1 MGNGYQGT
9 SFGGDFG
16 IGLFSSDNVVEDN
29 TASGNSNGIIV
40 GSGVQGNVVSRN
52 LVVGNPAV
60 QVSVD
65 HPPIAGFDI
74 KNLADAGANTFE
86 GNVCVT
92 SVNAPCPSIGPSL
105 TATPNP
111 IPVTGSAFVG
121 STTLSWNAPDAQ
133 VIEIHIGSPNGKL
146 FTQYGNRGSMQT
158 GTWVPD
164 GMTFFLQDVTGGKPL
179 TSDYTLATLVVHLQA
194 SSAAY
199 FHLPGGPHQWAFG
212 ASAMLFALTL
222 CGFVVMQSGSR
233 ARRVRAAL
241 GGAVL
246 LAGVGFSLSQTKAL
260 AQRNQ
265 TPSSSPSSQASAQ
278 QTADTLDRMIA
289 AGKSPRDLAQ
299 YLFDTHGCKD
309 CHTIGQQGKLGF
321 TQKGEERAKGF
332 EGCISTLK
340 AMSIIA
346 KVPEDQ
352 RSATQIRR
360 VQRFEEFG
368 CAKCHKLAS
377 AKMGLTEVGARL
389 AHLHLGCV
397 EVEKLVASGTTSRR

>member
-1 MGNGYQGT
+1 M
-9 SFGGDFG
+9 
-16 IGLFSSDNVVEDN
+16 EDN
-29 TASGNSNGIIV
+29 TASGNSNGINV
-40 GSGVQGNVVSRN
+40 GTGVHGNVISRN

-65 HPPIAGFDI
+65 HSPNAGFDI
-74 KNLADAGANTFE
+74 QNMADTGANMFE
-86 GNVCVT
+86 GNICVT

-105 TATPNP
+105 TAVPNP
-111 IPVTGSAFVG
+111 IPVTGNAMVG

-146 FTQYGNRGSMQT
+146 FIQSGNRGSMAT

-164 GMTFFLQDVTGGKPL
+164 GMTFYLQDVTGGKPP

-194 SSAAY
+194 SSTAS
-199 FHLPGGPHQWAFG
+199 FHLRGGPHQWAFG
-212 ASAMLFALTL
+212 ASAILFAVAL
-222 CGFVVMQSGSR
+222 CWIVLLQFESRGRRARIALSR
-233 ARRVRAAL
+233 AVV
-241 GGAVL
+241 VL
-246 LAGVGFSLSQTKAL
+246 AIAFSLSQTTAL

-265 TPSSSPSSQASAQ
+265 PSSSPLSPQAAR
-278 QTADTLDRMIA
+278 QTSDVLDRMVA
-289 AGKSPRDLAQ
+289 AGRSPRELAQ

-321 TQKGEERAKGF
+321 TKKGQERAQGF

-340 AMSIIA
+340 AMTIIA
-346 KVPEDQ
+346 QVPEGQ
-352 RSATQIRR
+352 RSATQLRR

-368 CAKCHKLAS
+368 CATCHKLS
-377 AKMGLTEVGARL
+377 PGKIGLTKVGAKL

-397 EVEKLVASGTTSRR
+397 DVEKLVAGGPPSRR